1 MLSGHD
7 RCKLDKGTYY
17 LALQPDNYYSM
28 TSSQYTL
35 NIHNVSKY
43 DNMYT
48 PRIRHQS
55 VNDGENMYILSGLSD
70 TFSKSG
76 NIDKYN
82 KQTYLWGLPLNKC
95 NANKDVSAALVN
107 NKIYLFGGYDDSKY
121 YNAVEYYDLKENT
134 LKSLDSKGYLHTE
147 RGRATSIVHNDKVYI
162 IGGRN
167 SSGYIDD
174 IEVFD
179 SSNNS
184 VDSIINLPE
193 PMVDVQAFFNNE
205 ILYIVGGITEDG
217 YSDSV
222 YAYQDGE
229 WIQKSSMP
237 YVSEYMRGK
246 EYNGDF
252 FCGAVNSDGN
262 VDILKYD
269 TKQNKWSVWEKNF
282 INGLIYYGFDIM
294 DGKIYVTGG
303 YEPIK
308 DVVTDKVYICD
319 CITEIN
325 NTSLDIPIRNIGFEY
340 EQNILSE
347 IVKTPEILGVKA
359 KVIDKTQGIYEL
371 SVDEGLYNSDQRS
384 VPVFFWSSREGM
396 FRALSDNY
404 SKVKFYADPN
414 TGDRKVKVIVGIG
427 DGRGY
432 VDRKAILLDGNNAT
446 GGQN

>member
-1 MLSGHD
+1 M
-7 RCKLDKGTYY
+7 
-17 LALQPDNYYSM
+17 
-28 TSSQYTL
+28 
-35 NIHNVSKY
+35 
-43 DNMYT
+43 
-48 PRIRHQS
+48 
-55 VNDGENMYILSGLSD
+55 
-70 TFSKSG
+70 
-76 NIDKYN
+76 
-82 KQTYLWGLPLNKC
+82 
-95 NANKDVSAALVN
+95 SAALVN

-167 SSGYIDD
+167 SSGYVDD

-184 VDSIINLPE
+184 VDSIINLPK

-347 IVKTPEILGVKA
+347 TVKTPEILGVK
-359 KVIDKTQGIYEL
+359 
-371 SVDEGLYNSDQRS
+371 
-384 VPVFFWSSREGM
+384 
-396 FRALSDNY
+396 
-404 SKVKFYADPN
+404 
-414 TGDRKVKVIVGIG
+414 
-427 DGRGY
+427 
-432 VDRKAILLDGNNAT
+432 
-446 GGQN
+446 

>member
-1 MLSGHD
+1 M
-7 RCKLDKGTYY
+7 
-17 LALQPDNYYSM
+17 
-28 TSSQYTL
+28 
-35 NIHNVSKY
+35 
-43 DNMYT
+43 
-48 PRIRHQS
+48 
-55 VNDGENMYILSGLSD
+55 
-70 TFSKSG
+70 
-76 NIDKYN
+76 
-82 KQTYLWGLPLNKC
+82 
-95 NANKDVSAALVN
+95 
-107 NKIYLFGGYDDSKY
+107 
-121 YNAVEYYDLKENT
+121 
-134 LKSLDSKGYLHTE
+134 
-147 RGRATSIVHNDKVYI
+147 
-162 IGGRN
+162 
-167 SSGYIDD
+167 
-174 IEVFD
+174 
-179 SSNNS
+179 
-184 VDSIINLPE
+184 
-193 PMVDVQAFFNNE
+193 
-205 ILYIVGGITEDG
+205 
-217 YSDSV
+217 
-222 YAYQDGE
+222 
-229 WIQKSSMP
+229 
-237 YVSEYMRGK
+237 GK
-246 EYNGDF
+246 
-252 FCGAVNSDGN
+252 
-262 VDILKYD
+262 
-269 TKQNKWSVWEKNF
+269 
-282 INGLIYYGFDIM
+282 GLIYYGFYIM

-347 IVKTPEILGVKA
+347 TVKTPEILGVKA

>member
-1 MLSGHD
+1 M
-7 RCKLDKGTYY
+7 
-17 LALQPDNYYSM
+17 
-28 TSSQYTL
+28 
-35 NIHNVSKY
+35 
-43 DNMYT
+43 
-48 PRIRHQS
+48 
-55 VNDGENMYILSGLSD
+55 
-70 TFSKSG
+70 
-76 NIDKYN
+76 
-82 KQTYLWGLPLNKC
+82 
-95 NANKDVSAALVN
+95 VN
-107 NKIYLFGGYDDSKY
+107 ND
-121 YNAVEYYDLKENT
+121 T
-134 LKSLDSKGYLHTE
+134 
-147 RGRATSIVHNDKVYI
+147 VYI

-303 YEPIK
+303 YELMK

-347 IVKTPEILGVKA
+347 TVKTPEILGVKA